1 MQIQI
6 KTQQYKRIK
15 CYSYWIGVQ
24 HNMCKNDNRVQESQT
39 KESHRHR
46 GQREQW
52 RTERRVENR
61 RIYCDTTTTT
71 TTTPTTTTTT
81 TALSSGS
88 TRTCTYYMIARRA
101 RAGAHMQHS
110 HEYRRTQHTHIQYAH
125 YTHYTA
131 HTHTHT
137 THRAHT
143 WCAWLCGYTLSS
155 SCTSGSGSQPLPK
168 RK

>member
-1 MQIQI
+1 MQ
-6 KTQQYKRIK
+6 KRQP
-15 CYSYWIGVQ
+15 GAREP
-24 HNMCKNDNRVQESQT
+24 D
-39 KESHRHR
+39 
-46 GQREQW
+46 QREPPSPG
-52 RTERRVENR
+52 TERTVAYRAPSENR

-110 HEYRRTQHTHIQYAH
+110 HEYRRTQHTHTQYAH

-137 THRAHT
+137 THVVRVAMRLHT
-143 WCAWLCGYTLSS
+143 LVFVHQRQR
-155 SCTSGSGSQPLPK
+155 QPAVAEAQVKYYIPRSVNK
-168 RK
+168 SHV